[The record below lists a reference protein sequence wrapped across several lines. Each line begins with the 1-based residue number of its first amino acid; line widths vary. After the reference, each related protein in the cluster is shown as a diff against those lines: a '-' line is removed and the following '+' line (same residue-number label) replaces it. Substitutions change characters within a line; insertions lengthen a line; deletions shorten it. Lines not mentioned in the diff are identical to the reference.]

1 MRPLAFAFLVVAIH
15 VGVASIAATKHLLR
29 ADLSIP
35 LLACD
40 AGH

>member
-1 MRPLAFAFLVVAIH
+1 MQRLAFVLLIVAIH
-15 VGVASIAATKHLLR
+15 VGVASLAASKHLFR

-40 AGH
+40 SSQ